1 MLPLKRTPGP
11 STWCNHI
18 LYNYKASVKRRIDS
32 IDESDRICVY
42 RFDES
47 IETAT
52 LTTDKVEGMSMLLYM
67 LWMDRGEITRIYYG
81 WEWIANEQLYSLCW
95 EWYRKSDIVD
105 GLEFASFVDT
115 EKIEYNTQAEY
126 RVL

>member
-1 MLPLKRTPGP
+1 
-11 STWCNHI
+11 
-18 LYNYKASVKRRIDS
+18 
-32 IDESDRICVY
+32 
-42 RFDES
+42 
-47 IETAT
+47 
-52 LTTDKVEGMSMLLYM
+52 MSMPLYM

>member
-1 MLPLKRTPGP
+1 MSWNIFLI
-11 STWCNHI
+11 SDQNHI

-52 LTTDKVEGMSMLLYM
+52 LTTDKVEGMSMPLYM

-95 EWYRKSDIVD
+95 KWYRKSDIVD